1 MKFGDTDAV
10 NRITD
15 LSLCPL
21 FSIVYSPFSCRQWSL
36 LYPILPTSKP
46 EVETAIAVCRSDE
59 HDLPAVYII
68 WSVIASLT

>member
-1 MKFGDTDAV
+1 
-10 NRITD
+10 
-15 LSLCPL
+15 
-21 FSIVYSPFSCRQWSL
+21 L